1 VRPARDELLAGD
13 RHEDGAVAA
22 RGDEAVVLL
31 GGDAG
36 QRLEPMREVR
46 GTMLERPLLHR
57 VGDLV
62 GNLEVERLAI
72 LDHMHELLVGG
83 LW

>member
-1 VRPARDELLAGD
+1 
-13 RHEDGAVAA
+13 
-22 RGDEAVVLL
+22 
-31 GGDAG
+31 
-36 QRLEPMREVR
+36 MREVR
-46 GTMLERPLLHR
+46 GTMLERPLLIAWATSF
-57 VGDLV
+57 